1 MCADYQTALLDPH
14 FEEAVQAG
22 GRQKPVLQHGF
33 YRNPA
38 NDETLLSKFGLSW
51 WANVGPYLDGE
62 GRLSVSG
69 SQNLLRIL
77 QNNEQNFARAMRS
90 LSETER
96 ESLRRRYKLLADF
109 LKSAIEHHSPIHTFM

>member
-1 MCADYQTALLDPH
+1 MRMHSAISVVEPQAAQPNH
-14 FEEAVQAG
+14 GFE
-22 GRQKPVLQHGF
+22 PVLQHGF

-38 NDETLLSKFGLSW
+38 NDESLLSKFGLSW

-77 QNNEQNFARAMRS
+77 QNNERNFAHSVRS
-90 LSETER
+90 LPESER

-109 LKSAIEHHSPIHTFM
+109 LRSAIEHHSPIHTFM